1 MVRRISHVMRDFF
14 ATESAGGVALVVA
27 AAVALGFANSPLRH
41 GYADFW
47 HPGQAFISEA
57 LMSVFFFLVG
67 LEIKREFVTGDLR
80 NPKSAAL
87 PIVAAFGG
95 MITPALIY
103 MAINH
108 GGSGFH
114 AWAVPMPTDIALS
127 IGALSLLG
135 SKIDPAIK
143 IFLLTL
149 AIADDLGSLIVMG
162 FFYSAGI
169 NPYKILSTFGAVFL
183 AWIIPTGKRLSTDR
197 LISIIHPWSSFVV
210 IPVFVLANLGISIDF
225 PHFYDAISS
234 PVASGIIFG
243 RVVGKFIG
251 ITLFAWLAVKI
262 GFAKLPESLS
272 VKHIAGAGTLAGM
285 GLTVSLFIAE
295 LATNNPTQ
303 MAEIKIGLIVAAL
316 VSGAAGLIMLRS
328 ISTP

>member
-1 MVRRISHVMRDFF
+1 MRDFF

-27 AAVALGFANSPLRH
+27 AAVALIFANSPFRQ

-47 HPGQAFISEA
+47 KPGQALISEG

-67 LEIKREFVTGDLR
+67 LEIKREFVIGDLR

-87 PIVAAFGG
+87 PIIAAFGG
-95 MITPALIY
+95 MITPAIIFIS
-103 MAINH
+103 INH
-108 GGSGFH
+108 GGPGSHG
-114 AWAVPMPTDIALS
+114 WAVPMPTDIALS

-169 NPYKILSTFGAVFL
+169 SPYKILSTFGAVFL
-183 AWIIPTGKRLSTDR
+183 AWILPTGKRLSTDR
-197 LISIIHPWSSFVV
+197 LISLIHPWSSFVV
-210 IPVFVLANLGISIDF
+210 IPVFVLANMGIAIDF
-225 PHFYDAISS
+225 HHFGEMVSS
-234 PVASGIIFG
+234 PVSAGIIFG
-243 RVVGKFIG
+243 RVVGKVVG
-251 ITLFAWLAVKI
+251 ITFFAWLAVKI
-262 GFAKLPESLS
+262 GVAKLPESIS
-272 VKHIAGAGTLAGM
+272 MKHIAGVGALAGM

-295 LATNNPTQ
+295 LAISSPTQ
-303 MAEIKIGLIVAAL
+303 MAEIKIGLIVAAI
-316 VSGAAGLIMLRS
+316 VSGGVGLTMLRKFS
-328 ISTP
+328 

>member
-1 MVRRISHVMRDFF
+1 MVSRISKTMRDFF

-27 AAVALGFANSPLRH
+27 AAIALGFANSPVRQ

-87 PIVAAFGG
+87 PIIAALGG
-95 MITPALIY
+95 MITPAVIY

-169 NPYKILSTFGAVFL
+169 SPYKILSTFGAVFL
-183 AWIIPTGKRLSTDR
+183 AWIVPAGKRISTDR
-197 LISIIHPWSSFVV
+197 LISFIHPWSSFVV
-210 IPVFVLANLGISIDF
+210 IPIFVLANLGISIDF
-225 PHFYDAISS
+225 HHFGELIAS
-234 PVASGIIFG
+234 PVATGIIFG
-243 RVVGKFIG
+243 RVIGKIIG

-262 GFAKLPESLS
+262 GFARLPESMS
-272 VKHIAGAGTLAGM
+272 MKHIVGTGALAGM

-295 LATNNPTQ
+295 LAISSPTQ

-316 VSGAAGLIMLRS
+316 VSGLTGLIMLRKFS
-328 ISTP
+328 IP

>member
-1 MVRRISHVMRDFF
+1 MVRRISQTMRNFF
-14 ATESAGGVALVVA
+14 ATESAGGIALVVA
-27 AAVALGFANSPLRH
+27 AAVALVFANSPIRH

-47 HPGQAFISEA
+47 QPGQAFIGEA

-67 LEIKREFVTGDLR
+67 LEIRREFVMGDLR

-87 PIVAAFGG
+87 PIIAAIGG
-95 MITPALIY
+95 MITPAMIY

-114 AWAVPMPTDIALS
+114 GWAVPMPTDIALS
-127 IGALSLLG
+127 LGALALLG

-169 NPYKILSTFGAVFL
+169 SPYKILSTFGAVFL
-183 AWIIPTGKRLSTDR
+183 AWIVPTGKRISTDH
-197 LISIIHPWSSFVV
+197 LISLIHPWSSFVV
-210 IPVFVLANLGISIDF
+210 IPIFVLANLGISIDF
-225 PHFYDAISS
+225 HHFGDLISS
-234 PVASGIIFG
+234 PVATGIILG
-243 RVVGKFIG
+243 RVVGKLIG
-251 ITLFAWLAVKI
+251 ITLFAWLAVKV
-262 GFAKLPESLS
+262 GFAKLPESMS
-272 VKHIAGAGTLAGM
+272 MKHIAGAGALAGM

-295 LATNNPTQ
+295 LASSSPTQ
-303 MAEIKIGLIVAAL
+303 MAQIKIGLIVAAF
-316 VSGAAGLIMLRS
+316 VSGILGLTMLRKF
-328 ISTP
+328 STP